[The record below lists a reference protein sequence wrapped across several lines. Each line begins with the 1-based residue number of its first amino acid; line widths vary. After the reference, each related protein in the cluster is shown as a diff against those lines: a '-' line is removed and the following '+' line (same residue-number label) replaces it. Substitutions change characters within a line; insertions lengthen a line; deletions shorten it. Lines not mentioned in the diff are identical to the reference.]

1 MATPIST
8 ASSTVSSST
17 VSAWDLS
24 SAGQAFKNNVISKGD
39 DAQKIQEAA
48 RGFETILVRRM
59 LSEMRNPVFSADK
72 KDINSGYLEMMDDQ
86 LAAQITKGKGLG
98 FADAM
103 TRQLMKQSD
112 IAKLISTQNKSV

>member
-1 MATPIST
+1 MAATISAAGSTTP
-8 ASSTVSSST
+8 AT
-17 VSAWDLS
+17 VSAWDLG
-24 SAGQAFKNNVISKGD
+24 SAGQGFKNNVIGKND
-39 DAQKIQEAA
+39 EYHKIQEAA
-48 RGFETILVRRM
+48 RGFETILVRRL

-72 KDINSGYLEMMDDQ
+72 KDVNSGYLEMMDDQ

-112 IAKLISTQNKSV
+112 IAKLIDTQKKAV